1 VDSKPKRS
9 KKNTKQTNKQTVE
22 QMQAV
27 RTPLAYRKVI
37 PAVVRYLLPGG
48 VPITHLVQQAEG
60 VPPRAIEV
68 GLLAPR
74 IVVLRTPISVTF
86 LPNQTSDM
94 SDPTSN
100 RYPI

>member
-1 VDSKPKRS
+1 
-9 KKNTKQTNKQTVE
+9 
-22 QMQAV
+22 MQAV